1 MYNESSSTLGNIF
14 DSDVSKISNNS
25 DNLSSSIISSN
36 DDIIASEEL
45 SENTT
50 TRQIQYID

>member
-25 DNLSSSIISSN
+25 DNLSSIISSN
-36 DDIIASEEL
+36 DDIVASEEF

-50 TRQIQYID
+50 TRRIQYMD